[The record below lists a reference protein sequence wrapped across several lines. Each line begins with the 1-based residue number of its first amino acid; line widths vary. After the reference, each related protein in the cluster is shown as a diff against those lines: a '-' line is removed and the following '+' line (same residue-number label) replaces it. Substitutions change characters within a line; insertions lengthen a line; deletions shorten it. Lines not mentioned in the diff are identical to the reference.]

1 MPFVKSLRDVRI
13 ETLAGHIIPV
23 KALVPTFVPQ
33 PVLADAQRAGCV
45 TCDEH
50 GKIVLEDGLQ
60 AAPLFDAGDDIPF
73 LAPEDRDDPAKRARV
88 IKLAVLK
95 CFKKND
101 RENFGT
107 NGVPKV
113 GVVSRMIGF
122 QVTAAEVSEV
132 TETLKSVDD

>member
-1 MPFVKSLRDVRI
+1 MPYVKSLRDLRI
-13 ETLAGHIIPV
+13 ATRAGHVITVP
-23 KALVPTFVPQ
+23 AMVPTFVPQ
-33 PVLADAQRAGCV
+33 PALQEAQQAGCV

-50 GKIVLEDGLQ
+50 GKIVLADGLQ
-60 AAPLFDAGDDIPF
+60 AAPLFDASDEIPF

-107 NGVPKV
+107 NGVPKT
-113 GVVSRMIGF
+113 GVISRMIGF
-122 QVTAAEVSEV
+122 QVTAAEVSDV